1 MIYELRTYT
10 FHPGKLPAYLDLA
23 RKVGRPVRGNDYG
36 TNHGYWTSE
45 FGTLNQIWHLWSYES
60 HAERDRLRGELARN
74 ERWAK
79 EYVPNIRRLM
89 MRQDIRFLDLV
100 SGINPPAQDGGIY
113 ELRIYRTQVGM
124 AKQWAQLIKSVF
136 PAREKYSKNV
146 GLWTGEAPQPN
157 EAVHLWNYKDVN
169 TRLQIRAE
177 VMKDPAWQEFL
188 GKSTPMLAEMQS
200 ILLLPTDYST
210 MR

>member
-10 FHPGKLPAYLDLA
+10 FHPGKLPAYLELA
-23 RKVGRPVRGNDYG
+23 RNVGRPVRGNDYG

-45 FGTLNQIWHLWSYES
+45 FGALNQIWHLWSYES

-79 EYVPNIRRLM
+79 EYVPNIRPLM

-100 SGINPPAQDGGIY
+100 SGINRPEQEGGIY

-124 AKQWAQLIKSVF
+124 AKPWAQLIKSVF
-136 PAREKYSKNV
+136 PVREKYSKNV
-146 GLWTGEAPQPN
+146 GLWTEEAPQPN
-157 EAVHLWNYKDVN
+157 QAVHLWNYKDVN

-177 VMKDPAWQEFL
+177 VNKDPGWQEFL
-188 GKSTPMLAEMQS
+188 SKGTPMLAEMQS
-200 ILLLPTDYST
+200 ILLLATDYSA

>member
-23 RKVGRPVRGNDYG
+23 RSVGRPVRGNDYG

-60 HAERDRLRGELARN
+60 HAERNRLRGELARN
-74 ERWAK
+74 ERWTK
-79 EYVPNIRRLM
+79 EYVPNIRPLI

-100 SGINPPAQDGGIY
+100 SGINPPEQQGGIY
-113 ELRIYRTQVGM
+113 ELRMYRTQVGA

-136 PAREKYSKNV
+136 PVREKYSKNV

-157 EAVHLWNYKDVN
+157 EALHLWNYKDVN

-177 VMKDPAWQEFL
+177 VGKDPGWQEFL
-188 GKSTPMLAEMQS
+188 VKSTPMLVEMQS
-200 ILLLPTDYST
+200 VLLLATDYSP

>member
-23 RKVGRPVRGNDYG
+23 RSVGRPVRGNDYG

-74 ERWAK
+74 ERWTK
-79 EYVPNIRRLM
+79 EYVPNIRPLI

-100 SGINPPAQDGGIY
+100 SGINPPEQQGGIY
-113 ELRIYRTQVGM
+113 ELRMYRTQVGA

-136 PAREKYSKNV
+136 PVREKYSKNV

-157 EAVHLWNYKDVN
+157 EALHLWNYKDVN

-177 VMKDPAWQEFL
+177 VNKDPGWQEFL
-188 GKSTPMLAEMQS
+188 VKSTPMLVEMQS
-200 ILLLPTDYST
+200 VLLLATDYSP